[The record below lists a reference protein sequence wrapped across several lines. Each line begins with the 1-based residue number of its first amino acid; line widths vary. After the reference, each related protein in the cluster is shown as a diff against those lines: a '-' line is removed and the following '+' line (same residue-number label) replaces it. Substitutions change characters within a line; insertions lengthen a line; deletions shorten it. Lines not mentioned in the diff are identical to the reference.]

1 MAHTAKLD
9 ENYNVLL
16 LLAAGV
22 VIYLAVKSVIKAK
35 QQQSGQATLTPIS
48 DAIASI
54 KTGQVKVQQVP
65 EKIQ

>member
-1 MAHTAKLD
+1 MAGAAKLD

-22 VIYLAVKSVIKAK
+22 LIFLAAKSVIKAK
-35 QQQSGQATLTPIS
+35 KQQSGQAALTPIS